1 MATTGSANKTNIT
14 QYYLQIVTTSID
26 LYEINWP
33 ASITQL
39 IAASLAMVNNV
50 IVMCIILTTSLKAK
64 RYFQLSA
71 NLAAADFW
79 VGMSYVFVCSKR
91 IKVTLEVSVLYV
103 S

>member
-14 QYYLQIVTTSID
+14 QYHLQIVSNSID
-26 LYEINWP
+26 LYEVNWP

-50 IVMCIILTTSLKAK
+50 IVMSIILTTSLKTK

-79 VGMSYVFVCSKR
+79 VGISYVFVCSKR
-91 IKVTLEVSVLYV
+91 IQVTLEVSSSYI